1 MKGEKKLSSDKK
13 KRSRKKRGAGRV
25 RDRLKFDIDTSELY
39 PLSRREE
46 ASFYDDD
53 APVTENSDIEI
64 SAEEGCEQEDPVS
77 DYSGPE
83 ALNPKTLNPE
93 GLKTEDFGTED
104 YDTEDSGAE
113 DFAEEEF
120 YTEEFDKGHFDGEDP
135 GAENSGTEDPGTE
148 DSDTDDYDTEYL
160 DTGYLDTGYYDTE
173 KPGTEEADP
182 DFSDTERSGTFDTAA
197 AAVPDTPAAADISKR
212 ERVSK
217 KFRRFWTRQ
226 RADDFHTVIRTSV
239 VGAFAVV
246 FLMPIVLTITNSLMT
261 KSEINAN
268 YGVIFRNR
276 NGVRVF
282 ISNTVNLKFIPDIV
296 SFEQYFKV
304 LILSP
309 EYLLKFWNSFLYVV
323 PIVVFQLAIA
333 SLAAYGF
340 ARYRGKVREVIF
352 FAYIILMLMP
362 YQVTLVPNY
371 LVSKWLNI
379 LDTRWAIWL
388 PGFFSPFAVYMLTKY
403 MRRIPK
409 SIYEAAEIDGAG
421 EWQIFS
427 KICLPNC
434 RGGIASIAILL
445 FIDYWNM
452 VEQPLI
458 LLSNDQLHP
467 LSVFLSKINSGEIS
481 LAFAVAVIY
490 MVLPMMV
497 FLYGEEYLV
506 EGIVYQGG
514 IKE

>member
-1 MKGEKKLSSDKK
+1 MNNRFGL
-13 KRSRKKRGAGRV
+13 
-25 RDRLKFDIDTSELY
+25 DTDPSELY
-39 PLSRREE
+39 PLKRAEEMPAEEDEYGVRENSPGGSGDHDVKETVPAEGGEAIAEKEGAAAFAEDSAAMAAQEAAAVQEEDFALMKAEETTAVHAEDSVTAQAEETAAAEEKHAEQPVLSRRE
-46 ASFYDDD
+46 
-53 APVTENSDIEI
+53 
-64 SAEEGCEQEDPVS
+64 
-77 DYSGPE
+77 
-83 ALNPKTLNPE
+83 
-93 GLKTEDFGTED
+93 
-104 YDTEDSGAE
+104 
-113 DFAEEEF
+113 
-120 YTEEFDKGHFDGEDP
+120 
-135 GAENSGTEDPGTE
+135 
-148 DSDTDDYDTEYL
+148 
-160 DTGYLDTGYYDTE
+160 
-173 KPGTEEADP
+173 
-182 DFSDTERSGTFDTAA
+182 R
-197 AAVPDTPAAADISKR
+197 
-212 ERVSK
+212 
-217 KFRRFWTRQ
+217 FRRFWTKERIEIL
-226 RADDFHTVIRTSV
+226 RMVIRTAIA
-239 VGAFAVV
+239 GFFAVL

-268 YGVIFRNR
+268 YGVIFAKR

-309 EYLLKFWNSFLYVV
+309 EYLLKFWNSVIYVV
-323 PIVVFQLAIA
+323 PIVAFQLAIA
-333 SLAAYGF
+333 SLASYGF
-340 ARYRGKVREVIF
+340 ARYRGRVREVIF

-371 LVSKWLNI
+371 LVSNWLNI
-379 LDTRWAIWL
+379 LNTRWAIWL

-421 EWQIFS
+421 EWQIFT